1 MKRILEWIGAAL
13 IVGILA
19 SCASQQAPSPEGP
32 LVLENVPDTA
42 PLGPVLQRQRSRW
55 VPVRWADLPGF
66 GSDDTHAA
74 WAAWL
79 QSCIRP
85 VAPFVQLCSEVRRL
99 TLATPDEQ
107 REWMRMRLQPYRV
120 VADASGSAEGLL
132 TSYFEPEYPASRV
145 PQGAFQI
152 PIYAPPPNLP
162 RQRPWYTRRE
172 IDTRPDV
179 RAQLA
184 GSEIAWMAD
193 PIDAMILQI
202 QGSGRLRVREPDGSE
217 RLVRLTYAA
226 TNNQPYRSPGRWLKD
241 QGLISD
247 ATWPG
252 IKAFLA
258 FNPDRVQ
265 EFLWSNPRVVF
276 FHEEPLS
283 PQDAEWG
290 PRGAQGVA
298 LTPGRSI
305 AVDPKSIPY
314 GTPVWLASQ
323 GPTANLERLVLAQ
336 DTGSAIQGGVR
347 ADYYAGSGAEA
358 GELAGRL
365 NQPLRLWVLWPK
377 H

>member
-1 MKRILEWIGAAL
+1 M
-13 IVGILA
+13 
-19 SCASQQAPSPEGP
+19 
-32 LVLENVPDTA
+32 LENVPDTA

-120 VADASGSAEGLL
+120 VADANGSAEGLL

-323 GPTANLERLVLAQ
+323 GPTAKLERLVLAQ